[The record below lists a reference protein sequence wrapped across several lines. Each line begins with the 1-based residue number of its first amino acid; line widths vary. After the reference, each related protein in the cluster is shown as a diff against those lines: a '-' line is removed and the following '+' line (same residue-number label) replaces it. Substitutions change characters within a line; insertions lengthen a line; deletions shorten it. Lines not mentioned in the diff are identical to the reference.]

1 MRIFDINGFDKDILE
16 CEYNDI
22 ADLVNHV
29 RGLELSS
36 GQNCEIFKSD
46 KAWNEMDDNDI
57 IYIPDIMLNDLT
69 EIFEGCFSFYDIKQL
84 IENIYTKADFIN
96 IAGDKAEELFHYVDW
111 QHPESAWDAGELE
124 D

>member
-46 KAWNEMDDNDI
+46 KPWNEMDDNDI
-57 IYIPDIMLNDLT
+57 IYIPDIALNDLT
-69 EIFEGCFSFYDIKQL
+69 EIFEGCFSFYNIKQL

-96 IAGDKAEELFHYVDW
+96 IARDKAEELFHYVDW
-111 QHPESAWDAGELE
+111 QHPESVWDAGELE